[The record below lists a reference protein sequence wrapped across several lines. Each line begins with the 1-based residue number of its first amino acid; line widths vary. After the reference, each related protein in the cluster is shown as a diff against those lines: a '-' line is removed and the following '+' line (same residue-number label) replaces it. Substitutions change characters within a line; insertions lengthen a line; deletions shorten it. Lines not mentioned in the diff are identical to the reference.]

1 MREAQV
7 EIRNTVS
14 VNTSDTD
21 HRPHREEEK
30 KKKGDWHFSNIR
42 VAIPMLPDQKSQ
54 DHKNFIINTL
64 ALFLLVNDTVSL
76 YKQTRNY
83 LIVIN

>member
-1 MREAQV
+1 
-7 EIRNTVS
+7 
-14 VNTSDTD
+14 
-21 HRPHREEEK
+21 
-30 KKKGDWHFSNIR
+30 
-42 VAIPMLPDQKSQ
+42 MLPDQKSQ